1 MKNNYYVLIKKMLLV
16 AFCCVYTISAYA
28 TENDPTL
35 PTFQAEGSGGKVNW
49 TYTEQVTYKTDS
61 YEFQIEQQENGGAW
75 TPVSPTSSVS
85 VLVLTPDGDI
95 QEDWSVNVGPLND
108 GSTYKFRVKLV
119 KTSGSPA
126 SESGWATSSSGYTIS
141 ILSGKLEIG
150 ELDKND
156 NSVTI
161 NVVDGVTGEDNIQI
175 EYQVNGAGAWIA
187 GPVFVLSTS
196 ESPKQ
201 VTGLAPNT
209 QYRFRA
215 KASKNGN
222 FIYSNEINVKTFRTT
237 PPNPDSFQAVTVCP
251 EKIVVQAIYNN
262 PSLFSEY
269 EIKRNGVI
277 VAFGPASQV
286 ITREIAVTPGSTSNI
301 VITAKLPASEGG
313 KFKNSNPISVFAPN
327 YSMQAPTGTNVPES
341 TVTETSGKVFW
352 TPGVQDLFCL
362 NGIIDYYDIKLE
374 FLYQDGTTGSKT
386 EFTYANATS
395 YDITG
400 IPAKT
405 WVGVTIVPRNS
416 THGISAQGQQVWF
429 RTLGPPDAPEILIS
443 GITTQVDALGITENV
458 VAFTDNANDED
469 GFIFEYNVDG
479 GDYMFLTSAK
489 ANSTMFVHKPL
500 EGGNTICY
508 RGKGVNKYGDGPY
521 SKPACKRI
529 DFTKEPNAPF
539 NVTTSYSS
547 TDKSITV
554 KWQDY
559 SYNEAGFSLSK
570 STDGTT
576 FTQLATVDRNVTS
589 YVDKDVVEGT
599 SYWYS
604 VRAGNDVGESDAVV
618 SAKITVPTAAA
629 GIVNVYPNPTVDFV
643 NLKVAA
649 DSKSSKVTLVD
660 QNNRKVLVKTLKLQ
674 AGEASLDLS
683 NLTPGAYQMII
694 ETDNQ
699 EQISRKIYKY

>member
-16 AFCCVYTISAYA
+16 AFCCVYTISAVA
-28 TENDPTL
+28 AEADPTT
-35 PTFQAEGSGGKVNW
+35 PTFQSQGTGGKVNW
-49 TYTEQVTYKTDS
+49 TYSPSNIISFPSES
-61 YEFQIEQQENGGAW
+61 YEFEVTQSAGGAPA
-75 TPVSPTSSVS
+75 TVVATIPVD
-85 VLVLTPDGDI
+85 PDGPGGLA
-95 QEDWSVNVGPLND
+95 EDYSVNVGPLTN
-108 GSTYKFRVKLV
+108 GVSYVWTVQLK
-119 KTSGSPA
+119 KTSGAGTSNSNAVA
-126 SESGWATSSSGYTIS
+126 SAAYVFSSLTGTVT
-141 ILSGKLEIG
+141 IG

-156 NSVTI
+156 NSITI
-161 NVVDGVTGEDNIQI
+161 NIVDGVTGETSIAV
-175 EYQVNGAGAWIA
+175 EYQVNGTGAWIA
-187 GPVFVLSTS
+187 GPVYNPFAGG
-196 ESPKQ
+196 EAPKQ
-201 VTGLAPNT
+201 ITGLAPNT
-209 QYRFRA
+209 LYKIRVIFT
-215 KASKNGN
+215 NGSN
-222 FIYSNEINVKTFRTT
+222 EIRSNEINVKTFRTT

-301 VITAKLPASEGG
+301 IITAKLPASEGG

-479 GDYMFLTSAK
+479 GDYIFLTSAK

-660 QNNRKVLVKTLKLQ
+660 QNNRKVFVKTLKLQ

>member
-16 AFCCVYTISAYA
+16 AFCCVYTISAVA
-28 TENDPTL
+28 AEADPTT
-35 PTFQAEGSGGKVNW
+35 PTFQSQGTGGKVNW
-49 TYTEQVTYKTDS
+49 TYSPSNIISFPSET
-61 YEFQIEQQENGGAW
+61 YEFEVTQSAGGAPA
-75 TPVSPTSSVS
+75 TVVATIPVD
-85 VLVLTPDGDI
+85 PDGPGGLA
-95 QEDWSVNVGPLND
+95 EDYSVNVGPLTN
-108 GSTYKFRVKLV
+108 GVSYVWTVQLK
-119 KTSGSPA
+119 KTSGAGTSNSNAVA
-126 SESGWATSSSGYTIS
+126 SAAYVFSSLTGSVT
-141 ILSGKLEIG
+141 IG

-156 NSVTI
+156 NSITI
-161 NVVDGVTGEDNIQI
+161 NIVDGVTGETSIAV
-175 EYQVNGAGAWIA
+175 EYQVNGTGAWIA
-187 GPVFVLSTS
+187 GPVYNPFAGG
-196 ESPKQ
+196 EAPKQ
-201 VTGLAPNT
+201 ITGLAPNT
-209 QYRFRA
+209 LYKIRVIFT
-215 KASKNGN
+215 NGSN
-222 FIYSNEINVKTFRTT
+222 EIRSNEINVKTFRTT

-301 VITAKLPASEGG
+301 IITAKLPASEGG